1 MNFLTHYY
9 CDRKTADPFYN
20 LGLAVPDLM
29 SMFKRGWRI
38 GNHQLKYPAEGKYF
52 SIIQGVKQHLLA
64 DQYFHQSDF
73 FLRSTS
79 MIKQLML
86 EKHLQYR
93 GTHFLFLSHLLLE
106 ICIDRIIVTKFPE
119 VVADFYSDISA
130 VPPQIVNDF
139 FDEIEVPI
147 PEGFFVFYER
157 FARDKFLY
165 NYDDIEKIIFM
176 YNRILTRIN
185 MIVIDPGEY
194 EKLGNVILSIDDI
207 LFAELYDHASFGLLT
222 AETK

>member
-9 CDRKTADPFYN
+9 CDRKIGEPHYN
-20 LGLAVPDLM
+20 LGLAIPDLM
-29 SMFKRGWRI
+29 SMFKRGWKVNSRLI
-38 GNHQLKYPAEGKYF
+38 KQPLSGDFL
-52 SIIQGVKQHLLA
+52 SIANGISQHLKA
-64 DQYFHQSDF
+64 DAYFHQSEF
-73 FLRSTS
+73 FLRNTS
-79 MIKQLML
+79 RIKQLML
-86 EKHLQYR
+86 DNHLNYR

-106 ICIDRIIVTKFPE
+106 ICIDRVIVRNFPA
-119 VVADFYSDISA
+119 VVADFYADMSA
-130 VPPQIVNDF
+130 IPQQTINDF
-139 FDEIEVPI
+139 FSQIEVPI

-157 FARDKFLY
+157 FTRDKFLY

-185 MIVIDPGEY
+185 MTIIDPEEY
-194 EKLGNVILSIDDI
+194 DKLGNVILSIDDI